1 MPAPKSHRR
10 KSPHPRKSARAR
22 RTARRPRFG
31 RARGAVAYLVEREN
45 VLGTNSRVS
54 GDIVKKFVNGTLV
67 AQKFAS
73 AAEIKR
79 AVSKVLARKKGGFWP
94 FSSKPADPS
103 VQATVQEDTSMWA
116 SLKKGLAWGAGF
128 FVAEAVVGEVAEE
141 VFGGGN

>member
-1 MPAPKSHRR
+1 MVS
-10 KSPHPRKSARAR
+10 
-22 RTARRPRFG
+22 
-31 RARGAVAYLVEREN
+31 YIVEREN
-45 VLGTNSRVS
+45 VLGTNARVS
-54 GDIVKKFVNGTLV
+54 GDIISKIVDGTLV

-79 AVSKVLARKKGGFWP
+79 AVKKVLARKKGGFWP
-94 FSSKPADPS
+94 FSSKPTDPNAAPAAN